1 MEESVYNALLKYAID
16 KEYQEGLT
24 ENEKRKI
31 RRQAKQFVAKDNLLY
46 FTNSDGETRRVV
58 RETEKHRI
66 LRACHS
72 DSTAGELK
80 FPQIFRHFF
89 YYSHITLNI
98 LNK

>member
-16 KEYQEGLT
+16 KEYQEGPT

-31 RRQAKQFVAKDNLLY
+31 RRRAKQFVAKDNLLY

-80 FPQIFRHFF
+80 FLQIFTHFF
-89 YYSHITLNI
+89 IIRI
-98 LNK
+98 LH

>member
-16 KEYQEGLT
+16 NYQEGLT

-46 FTNSDGETRRVV
+46 FTNSDGETRRFV